1 MKASVERLRWGLAGA
16 AVLLVVV
23 LAGFLSYGRY
33 KARKAWQDFVKRTG
47 IHISHETDGFT
58 YSQSMQGRTVFTLH
72 AAKAVD
78 HGDGKWTLH
87 DVNVTLYSKT
97 SSDEDHIQS
106 ADVEYDQNSGVATAV
121 GEVHMDL
128 QAPGALAPRAVAGKV
143 APAAGKAAPVTVNAD
158 GEAVGEHVIHIR
170 TSGLVYVKKLG
181 VAATDQAVEFRYQGM
196 TCTAKGAEFDSG
208 ASKLHLLADV
218 VMNGVVRNAPM
229 VVHAQKADLDRQAN
243 TVALVRPVAQSQ
255 GRTAAAANA
264 LLHLRKDGSLEQAE
278 GSGGVSMDAGTR
290 HLTATAFA
298 GTFGLTGLPVAS
310 KVMGNV
316 VMTDT
321 SAVRPMHAQAN
332 EVDASFDAQGNATS
346 LLGLGSPVV
355 TFADRKPGVPEL
367 AREMRG
373 DRILATFKPVSVA
386 GGKAG
391 AHKSVSK
398 LSEIHAT
405 GSAMASGESVAKA
418 TATQAAGLKSTQV
431 FADDL
436 RAVFDAN
443 AVPNSELRQV
453 FGNGHTRL
461 KQDAPLGEEQTSSGD
476 TLEVEFAQG
485 ADAKTGDGGLQISS
499 ATQAGNV
506 VIHSVP
512 AARPG
517 SAKAEV
523 ASDAS
528 AAKAVYDGTTSR
540 LTLTGSARYTQGDTS
555 LTAETI
561 GVNQHTGDAD
571 AQGRVLASMASAQAG
586 AKPGAAPVATEQQMT
601 HVTAARAS
609 MARATEVAEFF
620 GTDAH
625 PARLWQGASE
635 VEAATLVFD
644 QKKRSLVARP
654 GAAGEL
660 VHSVFADS
668 SQPGEK
674 KPVTSG
680 GKKPAGGLKLSQGD
694 DKIVRVTSA
703 TLDYSDLDRVATF
716 TGGVAV
722 DGTSGQAHSQRGVVT
737 LNPAKA
743 GAKPSSG
750 QPTPFGGSV
759 QKIVLSGDVHIAQ
772 PGRTGTGEQLVYT
785 AADSSYVLTGTP
797 SKAPHVV
804 DAQQGNVTGASLLFH
819 SGDDAIIV
827 SGGAPGTKQEKP
839 GRVRTETQVKQK

>member
-23 LAGFLSYGRY
+23 LAAFLSYGRY
-33 KARKAWQDFVKRTG
+33 RARKAWQDFVKHTG

-106 ADVEYDQNSGVATAV
+106 ADVEYDQNSGVARAM

-128 QAPGALAPRAVAGKV
+128 QAPHATVGK
-143 APAAGKAAPVTVNAD
+143 AEPDAGKAEPVASNAA
-158 GEAVGEHVIHIR
+158 GELASEHVIHIR

-196 TCTAKGAEFDSG
+196 MCTSKGAEFDSG

-218 VMNGVVRNAPM
+218 VVNGMVRNAPM
-229 VVHAQKADLDRQAN
+229 VVHAEKADLDRQAN
-243 TVALVRPVAQSQ
+243 TVAMVRPVAQSQ
-255 GRTAAAANA
+255 GRTAAAASA

-278 GSGGVSMDAGTR
+278 GGGGVSMDAGTR

-298 GTFGLTGLPVAS
+298 GTFGLTSLPVAS

-355 TFADRKPGVPEL
+355 TFADRKPGTPDL

-386 GGKAG
+386 GKAG
-391 AHKSVSK
+391 VHKAVSK

-443 AVPNSELRQV
+443 AAPNSELRQV

-461 KQDAPLGEEQTSSGD
+461 KQDAPLGEEQTSVGD
-476 TLEVEFAQG
+476 ALEVEFAQG
-485 ADAKTGDGGLQISS
+485 ADAKTGDGGLEISS
-499 ATQAGNV
+499 ATQTGNV

-517 SAKAEV
+517 ATKAEV

-528 AAKAVYDGTTSR
+528 AAKAVYDGATSR

-571 AQGRVLASMASAQAG
+571 AQGRVLASMASATAG
-586 AKPGAAPVATEQQMT
+586 AKAGAEQQMT
-601 HVTAARAS
+601 HVTAARAT

-674 KPVTSG
+674 KPVASG
-680 GKKPAGGLKLSQGD
+680 GKKPGGLNLSQGD

-737 LNPAKA
+737 LNPAVA
-743 GAKPSSG
+743 GAKASSG

-797 SKAPHVV
+797 NKAPHVV

-827 SGGAPGTKQEKP
+827 SGGALGTKQEKP

>member
-16 AVLLVVV
+16 AVLLLIV

-33 KARKAWQDFVKRTG
+33 KARKVWRDLVKRSG

-78 HGDGKWTLH
+78 HGDGTLTLH
-87 DVNVTLYSKT
+87 DVRVTLYSKT
-97 SSDEDHIQS
+97 SSDEDHIES
-106 ADVEYDQNSGVATAV
+106 AVVEYNQKTKVATAA

-128 QAPGALAPRAVAGKV
+128 QVPGGVANGGVGHSEDEPEGKR
-143 APAAGKAAPVTVNAD
+143 
-158 GEAVGEHVIHIR
+158 VIHIK
-170 TSGLVYVKKLG
+170 TSGLVYVSDLA
-181 VAATDQAVEFRYQGM
+181 VSTTSQPVEFRYEGIE
-196 TCTAKGAEFDSG
+196 CTSKGAEFDSDDG
-208 ASKLHLLADV
+208 RLHLLADV
-218 VMNGVVRNAPM
+218 VMTGVVRKAPM
-229 VVHAQKADLDRQAN
+229 VIHAEKADLDRGEN
-243 TVALVRPVAQSQ
+243 TVALVRPVAQSE
-255 GRTAAAANA
+255 GRTAAAASA

-290 HLTATAFA
+290 HLKAAAFA
-298 GTFGLTGLPVAS
+298 GTFGVTSLPVTSKLTGS
-310 KVMGNV
+310 V
-316 VMTDT
+316 VLTDT
-321 SAVRPMHAQAN
+321 SAVRPMHAQAD
-332 EVDASFDAQGNATS
+332 EVDASFDALGNATS
-346 LLGLGSPVV
+346 VLGMGAPVV
-355 TFADRKPGVPEL
+355 TFVDRKAGNPDL

-373 DRILATFKPVSVA
+373 NRILATFKPVAVP
-386 GGKAG
+386 GGKA
-391 AHKSVSK
+391 HKAVSK

-405 GSAMASGESVAKA
+405 GSAMARGESVAKA

-443 AVPNSELRQV
+443 AVPNSQLRQM

-461 KQDAPLGEEQTSSGD
+461 KQDAPQGEQQTSSGD
-476 TLEVEFAQG
+476 TLAVEFAQQ
-485 ADAKTGDGGLQISS
+485 AGDGGLEIAS
-499 ATQAGNV
+499 ATQAGSV
-506 VIHSVP
+506 TIHSVP

-517 SAKAEV
+517 ELKAKD
-523 ASDAS
+523 ASNAS
-528 AAKAVYDGTTSR
+528 AARAVYDGASSR
-540 LTLTGSARYTQGDTS
+540 LTLTGAAQYTQGETS

-561 GVNQHTGDAD
+561 GVNQRTGDAD
-571 AQGRVLASMASAQAG
+571 AQGHVLATMASASANAKAG
-586 AKPGAAPVATEQQMT
+586 AEQQMT
-601 HVTAARAS
+601 HVTAARAT
-609 MARATEVAEFF
+609 MARASEVAEFF

-644 QKKRSLVARP
+644 QKKRSLSARP
-654 GAAGEL
+654 GTSGL
-660 VHSVFADS
+660 VHSVFADTA
-668 SQPGEK
+668 PPKEK
-674 KPVTSG
+674 KTVTSG
-680 GKKPAGGLKLSQGD
+680 GKKPGNGLNLSQGD
-694 DKIVRVTSA
+694 DRIVRVTSA
-703 TLDYSDLDRVATF
+703 TLDYSDLDRAATF

-722 DGTSGQAHSQRGVVT
+722 EGISGQAHSQRGVVT
-737 LNPAKA
+737 LNPAEP

-759 QKIVLSGDVHIAQ
+759 QRIVLSGDVRIAQ

-797 SKAPHVV
+797 AKAPHVV
-804 DAQQGNVTGASLLFH
+804 DAQQGNVTGATLLFH
-819 SGDDAIIV
+819 SGDSTIVV